1 MKKIVYFIVLSLV
14 FVSCNKEKDIDF
26 EVGKYIKNS
35 DWKVRIDE
43 KSKDTSY
50 TASNTLP
57 DEGEKKGANISIS
70 ARSYEQIKLLKKMNV
85 KNEID
90 NAILELENS
99 CNNPLTFQLE
109 SIMVFFLPKSEGMPS
124 KLTISVM
131 GTAKNSFGVP
141 GTVSLINSYDDK
153 TGKKLE

>member
-1 MKKIVYFIVLSLV
+1 MKKIVYCMVLSLV
-14 FVSCNKEKDIDF
+14 LVSCNKEKVIDF

-57 DEGEKKGANISIS
+57 DEGEKKGANISVS
-70 ARSYEQIKLLKKMNV
+70 ARSYEQIKLLKKMKL

-90 NAILELENS
+90 NAVSELENS
-99 CNNPLTFQLE
+99 CNNPLTFHLE
-109 SIMVFFLPKSEGMPS
+109 TIMVYFLPKSKDMNS
-124 KLTISVM
+124 QLTISAI
-131 GTAKNSFGVP
+131 GTAKNSYGVP
-141 GTVSLINSYDDK
+141 GTVSLMNSYDDK
-153 TGKKLE
+153 TGKKIN